1 MIMLELPPQLEQ
13 QIIVQAEQQN
23 LSIQA
28 YILSKL
34 TPKNEQKS
42 ETLSEVFANVQ
53 LTNMQ
58 GDPVAIQQKL
68 RDEWA

>member
-58 GDPVAIQQKL
+58 GDPVSIQQKL

>member
-53 LTNMQ
+53 ITNMQ
-58 GDPVAIQQKL
+58 GDPVAIQQTL